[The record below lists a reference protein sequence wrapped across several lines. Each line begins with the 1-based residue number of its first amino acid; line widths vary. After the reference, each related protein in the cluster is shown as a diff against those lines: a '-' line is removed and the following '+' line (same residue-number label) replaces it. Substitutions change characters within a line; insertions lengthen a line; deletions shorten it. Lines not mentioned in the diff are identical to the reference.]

1 MNIGANIKAIR
12 EKKGLTQTQLANL
25 IGTSQQKISVWENSE
40 RELTVTTVVKIAN
53 ALEVDISELL
63 QTSNEFQELNTKCDI
78 AQNPQPHVVGCGE
91 RKDSNLDEYKKQIS
105 EERELLHRQLEL
117 LAERSKHCT
126 DNKELAELSVQMVSI
141 YTTLKN
147 VNCHR

>member
-12 EKKGLTQTQLANL
+12 KKKGLTQTQL
-25 IGTSQQKISVWENSE
+25 GDKVRMSQQNVADYEKGIRNPTLHTLQKYSE
-40 RELTVTTVVKIAN
+40 

-91 RKDSNLDEYKKQIS
+91 RKDVNLDEYKKQIS

-126 DNKELAELSVQMVSI
+126 DNKELVELSAQMVSI